1 MAPLR
6 NTSRKSAGSAVRNED
21 GSAARACPAYGAT
34 WDLENSLKSTLSGS
48 KIAKFSPAARSSSFQ
63 PPLAKIFACGRRAA
77 PMAAA
82 AAALRRRIVLELRL
96 GLRNEDGAQFWR
108 KKYVTAAILW
118 FLNARY

>member
-21 GSAARACPAYGAT
+21 GSAARACAYGAN
-34 WDLENSLKSTLSGS
+34 WELENSLKPTLSGS
-48 KIAKFSPAARSSSFQ
+48 KIAKFSPAALLLPTSARQ
-63 PPLAKIFACGRRAA
+63 NLRLRPAGRTDGGSGGG
-77 PMAAA
+77 AAA
-82 AAALRRRIVLELRL
+82 DLRL

-118 FLNARY
+118 FLNARDQL